1 LTTIFSLSSSVDK
14 HVTIDMPVK
23 SQAVSSL
30 DARARRVVYCSKDRL
45 DVAGVDSVTVTVVS
59 SIQFESSEVCDDWIK
74 SIQRNIAAQNA
85 LSVRLSSCYGLPY
98 SIWQAVL

>member
-1 LTTIFSLSSSVDK
+1 
-14 HVTIDMPVK
+14 MPVK